1 MQATHRAQPKVRALV
16 ADRSRIHTQLLS
28 EILQRDSDF
37 EVTCWDCVRSNL
49 ITTAVTHDVHVV
61 AISSMLDGGS
71 QEAVSIVR
79 EMHAAKPDAKI
90 VVLLDSRDDALVL
103 DFLRAGARGIFPQE
117 SSLEMLRKCLHSVHK
132 GELWID
138 SRGVSVVINAL
149 AALPSMSKTWAKGM
163 ETLSKRERQ
172 VVEWMFQGLSNREIS
187 DRMSLSQ
194 HTIKNYIFHIFEK
207 MGVSSRGELLFLILS
222 QNHAEHGGIGA
233 RNFRN
238 IGPIDNETLS
248 TLTREAEQGSMH
260 ALLTLAEVYAE
271 RRADPQDTQR
281 AYKWYSILTERLAHA
296 RADLAAAMSAKE
308 LEEGQRQ
315 ARTWLAE
322 VKHASASTRESSV
335 MRVAPWKATR
345 IG

>member
-1 MQATHRAQPKVRALV
+1 MHAAHRTSPKVRALV

-37 EVTCWDCVRSNL
+37 EVICWDCVRSNL
-49 ITTAVTHDVHVV
+49 IPTALAHDVHVV
-61 AISSMLDGGS
+61 AISSTLDGSS
-71 QEAVSIVR
+71 QEAVSIVQ
-79 EMHAAKPDAKI
+79 EMHAAKPGAKI
-90 VVLLDSRDDALVL
+90 VVLLDSQDDTLVL

-138 SRGVSVVINAL
+138 SQGVSVVINAL
-149 AALPSMSKTWAKGM
+149 AALPNISKTWAKGM
-163 ETLSKRERQ
+163 ETLSRRERE

-187 DRMSLSQ
+187 DRMALSQ

-222 QNHAEHGGIGA
+222 QNNTEDGRVAA
-233 RNFRN
+233 RNFKASS
-238 IGPIDNETLS
+238 PLDDEALS
-248 TLTREAEQGSMH
+248 ALIRDAEQGSAH
-260 ALLTLAEVYAE
+260 AQLALAEVYAE
-271 RRADPQDTQR
+271 RRESPQDAQR
-281 AYKWYSILTERLAHA
+281 AFKWYSILTERLAQAQSALA
-296 RADLAAAMSAKE
+296 RTMSAKE

-322 VKHASASTRESSV
+322 IKHASASTRESSPTRGTSLKV
-335 MRVAPWKATR
+335 TR

>member
-1 MQATHRAQPKVRALV
+1 MHATHRTSSKVRALV

-37 EVTCWDCVRSNL
+37 EVICWDCVRANL
-49 ITTAVTHDVHVV
+49 IPTALAHDVHVV

-71 QEAVSIVR
+71 REAVSIVR
-79 EMHAAKPDAKI
+79 EMHASKPDAKI
-90 VVLLDSRDDALVL
+90 IVLLDSQDDALVL
-103 DFLRAGARGIFPQE
+103 DFVRAGARGIFPQE

-149 AALPSMSKTWAKGM
+149 AALPSLSKTCAKGM

-187 DRMSLSQ
+187 DRMALSQ
-194 HTIKNYIFHIFEK
+194 HTVKNYIFHIFEK
-207 MGVSSRGELLFLILS
+207 MGVSSRGELLFVILS
-222 QNHAEHGGIGA
+222 QNNAESGGIAA
-233 RNFRN
+233 RNYKTL
-238 IGPIDNETLS
+238 GPLDDEALS
-248 TLTREAEQGSMH
+248 TLTGEAEQGSSH
-260 ALLTLAEVYAE
+260 ALLTLAEAYAE
-271 RRADPQDTQR
+271 RRADPQGAQR
-281 AYKWYSILTERLAHA
+281 AYKWYSILTERLA
-296 RADLAAAMSAKE
+296 RAQATLATSMSAKE
-308 LEEGQRQ
+308 LEDGQRQ

-322 VKHASASTRESSV
+322 VKHASASTRESSAT
-335 MRVAPWKATR
+335 RVAPWKVTR